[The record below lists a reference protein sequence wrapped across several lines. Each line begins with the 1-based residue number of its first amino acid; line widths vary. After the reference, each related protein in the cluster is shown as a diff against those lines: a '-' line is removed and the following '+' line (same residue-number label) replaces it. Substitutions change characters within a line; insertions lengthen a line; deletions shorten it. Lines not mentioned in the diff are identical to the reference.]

1 MVKPVETVAGESDG
15 CDQEE
20 GFFPS
25 SGEIEK
31 RLKIHGCEVGFLERG
46 NGMLDR
52 EGEVRVLDLAYR
64 ERGNPDLSFRGLE
77 WREGERGD
85 KTREWRWVV
94 GQLQEA
100 HEAYCIDERSR
111 VRRQRGSD

>member
-1 MVKPVETVAGESDG
+1 MVEPVETVAGESDG

-77 WREGERGD
+77 WREGER
-85 KTREWRWVV
+85 
-94 GQLQEA
+94 
-100 HEAYCIDERSR
+100 ERQD
-111 VRRQRGSD
+111 RRMALGSSAVAGGP

>member
-1 MVKPVETVAGESDG
+1 MVEPVETVAGESDG

-25 SGEIEK
+25 SGDIEK

-77 WREGERGD
+77 WREGER
-85 KTREWRWVV
+85 
-94 GQLQEA
+94 
-100 HEAYCIDERSR
+100 
-111 VRRQRGSD
+111 RRQDGRMALGSSAVGGGPCGLLY